1 MYLSMAIAVRT
12 QPSVMPSEWK
22 KYICRRQPAREM
34 VFCSLTRQESILGMV
49 VVVYQISR
57 KERTR
62 MKNYMGVCKATSS
75 RVTMNIIRFPVT
87 INP

>member
-1 MYLSMAIAVRT
+1 MYLSIAIAVRT

-22 KYICRRQPAREM
+22 KYICRKQPAREM
-34 VFCSLTRQESILGMV
+34 AFCSLTRQERILGMV

-62 MKNYMGVCKATSS
+62 MKKYMGVCKAASS
-75 RVTMNIIRFPVT
+75 WVIMNIIRFPVT